1 MRGKQLRNGLLIGF
15 LLLVAFW
22 LTSLIW
28 GLALKARIAVSE
40 AHNVQRQ
47 YEALEERKASLE
59 ANLSALETER
69 GQDSAIR
76 TTFGVARPGEEV
88 IVVVP
93 PLPATTTPTL
103 SWWQKILNW
112 F

>member
-1 MRGKQLRNGLLIGF
+1 M
-15 LLLVAFW
+15 VVFW
-22 LTSLIW
+22 LLSLIW

-47 YEALEERKASLE
+47 YKALEERRASLE
-59 ANLSALETER
+59 ANLSAIKTER

-93 PLPATTTPTL
+93 PTPATTTSSL
-103 SWWQKILNW
+103 SWWQKVFNW
-112 F
+112 FK